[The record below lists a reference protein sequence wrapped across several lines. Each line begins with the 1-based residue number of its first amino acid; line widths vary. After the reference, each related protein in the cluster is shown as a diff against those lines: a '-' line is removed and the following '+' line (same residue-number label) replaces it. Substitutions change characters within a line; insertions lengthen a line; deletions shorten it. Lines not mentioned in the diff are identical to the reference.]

1 MTILELVERERT
13 RLRRLHFIVG
23 LGLTLGA
30 TGVVLALGTFA
41 LGGAR
46 WISLPR
52 GVPFLIWVIV
62 AAVDVAVI
70 VWTARRLERRTGRR
84 DVAAAI
90 EREQAMRAGQL
101 RGALEVANS
110 GALGRRAADMIASRL
125 APAGSRLAPQSQ
137 RAARRGAA
145 QATGA
150 ATVALAAL
158 AFAAPRFSDGFRAL
172 LQPVRAWHGTLLS
185 PLQFE
190 SLPPAVLR
198 GETLRLR
205 IAARQRGEVALTQRT
220 PGEAWTTENVRVD
233 PRTGLAT
240 FETAPLRGDLTLV
253 ASDGRTSTD
262 TVVVRVTDRP
272 FVGAVSMRATYPA
285 YIGRPAE
292 ALPIG
297 EPARVPQGTV
307 IDIAGR
313 ASTPLRTI
321 RLTGAK
327 DTLGLRVDDRAFA
340 GRLVARTSGT
350 WGWAAASAAGPIT
363 DLPLPISLD
372 VVPDSAPHV
381 EIVSP
386 AVDTLVADNDRISL
400 RATATDDHELSHI
413 DLVSWRQPQVGPA
426 DAPLTQRLA
435 DGAATAWDGSP
446 VIDLAPR
453 ALKPGDVLHVKI
465 VATDNAPWGQ
475 FGESRELLLK
485 IPTMEER
492 RALAREA
499 ADSAVS
505 QATSAAQTE
514 KSIEDRTSDAA
525 RDRALK
531 TAAEDTPSS
540 ASSADGQQHTMSYE
554 QAEKAKAVAK
564 DQRALADRVQNLQQ
578 AAAALQ
584 QQLKQAGALDS
595 SLARQLQEAQALL
608 RDAMTPELLAQMK
621 KLDQATQQLSA
632 EQTEQALKDMR
643 AMQERLREQLE
654 KSAEMLKRAGIEG
667 SMQTLKDEAKDIADK
682 ERTLA
687 DSSAG
692 GQSARDE
699 AKHLADRSQRFS
711 DEVQKLKDRLEK
723 ANADAGKAGADEAR
737 KRADASEQSMR
748 QAAGAQPQAS
758 QSENQNGQ
766 KSGQPQN
773 ENGKPQPGQSQNQ
786 NNTPQAGQSQN
797 PSGKPQAGQSQNQ
810 NGQPQNSAGKPQ
822 SGQSQAQP
830 GQQQNA
836 QAQRPGSQQQ
846 NGGNFSQ
853 NASDAASQ
861 MQRAAD
867 AMQQARESQ
876 VGAWKSELTNT
887 LDKSIQE
894 MLEMGRQEQSL
905 AQKTRSGQAKPD
917 ETRGAQSAVKQ
928 GLDDAAKRLQQEGQK
943 TSLLSGR
950 SERAVAEAQQ
960 KVSDA
965 TKAASDARG
974 SQQAASSMDDAAEA
988 LNRAAASLARDREKA
1003 NTASSATGFADML
1016 QQMQEMAKKQGS
1028 INAQAQGLMPG
1039 MGQSM
1044 SSQMQATA
1052 RVLAREQRQV
1062 AQQLDDLSEAAGG
1075 DRAAELAK
1083 EAKQLADALEGGRLD
1098 ATTLARQQQL
1108 FRRMLDAG
1116 RSLQKD
1122 EREDTGKR
1130 QATAAKGG
1138 NEYAPTNTDA
1148 TGRATSKFQPPTWDE
1163 LRGLSADERRA
1174 ILDYFKRINGP

>member
-13 RLRRLHFIVG
+13 RLRRMYVIGG

-30 TGVVLALGTFA
+30 TGVVLSLGTLALGS
-41 LGGAR
+41 AR

-52 GVPFLIWVIV
+52 GVPFLVWLVV

-70 VWTARRLERRTGRR
+70 VWTARRLERRTGQR

-90 EREQAMRAGQL
+90 EREQVMRAGQL
-101 RGALEVANS
+101 RGALEVADS
-110 GALGRRAADMIASRL
+110 GALGRWAADTIAHRL
-125 APAGSRLAPQSQ
+125 APAGPRLAPQAQ

-185 PLQFE
+185 PLEFE
-190 SLPPAVLR
+190 SLPQDVLR

-205 IAARQRGEVALTQRT
+205 IAARQRGQVTLAQRT
-220 PGEAWTTENVRVD
+220 PGEAWSTEDVHVD
-233 PRTGLAT
+233 PHTGIAT

-262 TVVVRVTDRP
+262 TVVVHVTDRP

-285 YIGRPAE
+285 YLARPAE
-292 ALPIG
+292 TLPIG

-307 IDIAGR
+307 IDISGR

-321 RLTGAK
+321 RLAGAK
-327 DTLGLRVDDRAFA
+327 DTLGLHVDDRAFT
-340 GRLVARTSGT
+340 GRLVARATGT
-350 WGWAAASAAGPIT
+350 WGWVAAGAAGPIT
-363 DLPLPISLD
+363 DLPLAISLE

-381 EIVSP
+381 ELVSP
-386 AVDTLVADNDRISL
+386 TVDTLVAGNDRIAL
-400 RATATDDHELSHI
+400 RATATDDHGLTRV

-426 DAPLTQRLA
+426 EAPLTQRLA
-435 DGAATAWDGSP
+435 DGATTAWDGTP
-446 VIDLAPR
+446 VLDLAPR
-453 ALKPGDVLHVKI
+453 GLKPGDALHVKI

-505 QATSAAQTE
+505 QATSAAQAE

-525 RDRALK
+525 RDRTLK

-621 KLDQATQQLSA
+621 KLDDATQKLSA
-632 EQTEQALKDMR
+632 EQAEAALKDMR

-667 SMQTLKDEAKDIADK
+667 SMQTLKDEAKDIAGK
-682 ERTLA
+682 EHTLA
-687 DSSAG
+687 DSASGSQA
-692 GQSARDE
+692 ARE
-699 AKHLADRSQRFS
+699 QAKHLADRSQRFS

-723 ANADAGKAGADEAR
+723 ANADAGKAGTDEAR

-748 QAAGAQPQAS
+748 EAAGAPPRNG
-758 QSENQNGQ
+758 QSEDQNQQ
-766 KSGQPQN
+766 K
-773 ENGKPQPGQSQNQ
+773 PGQSQNQ
-786 NNTPQAGQSQN
+786 NGKQQAGQAQNQNGQSQN
-797 PSGKPQAGQSQNQ
+797 PAGKPQAGQSQSQ
-810 NGQPQNSAGKPQ
+810 SGQPQRA
-822 SGQSQAQP
+822 QAQP
-830 GQQQNA
+830 SGA
-836 QAQRPGSQQQ
+836 QQQ
-846 NGGNFSQ
+846 NGNFSQ
-853 NASDAASQ
+853 SASDAASQ

-960 KVSDA
+960 KVGDA
-965 TKAASDARG
+965 TKSASEAHG
-974 SQQAASSMDDAAEA
+974 SQQAASAMDDAAEA

-1003 NTASSATGFADML
+1003 NSASSATGFADML

-1052 RVLAREQRQV
+1052 RALAREQRQV

-1083 EAKQLADALEGGRLD
+1083 EAKQLAEALEGGRLD

-1138 NEYAPTNTDA
+1138 NEFAPTNTDA
-1148 TGRATSKFQPPTWDE
+1148 SGRATSKFQPPTWDE